1 METENNRC
9 ADLNQEHVFFWDS
22 GKWKCRS
29 TGCDE
34 AILEAQMNSILERDV
49 ATDTGHV
56 MWIWPAMV
64 EQERK
69 RGL

>member
-1 METENNRC
+1 
-9 ADLNQEHVFFWDS
+9 
-22 GKWKCRS
+22 
-29 TGCDE
+29 
-34 AILEAQMNSILERDV
+34 MNSILERDV